1 MCVLSFDPQNIHTK
15 QATVTIQYKVEE
27 TKVKGNGANKVT
39 PQASGRT
46 RTRTRPP
53 ESRVRAFNHLTVLF
67 PTENIKIHTNILSKI
82 ALEYFNIST
91 TKASLTGRNKT
102 QCPQLSHN
110 D

>member
-1 MCVLSFDPQNIHTK
+1 M

-27 TKVKGNGANKVT
+27 TKFKVKGNGANKVT
-39 PQASGRT
+39 PLASGRT
-46 RTRTRPP
+46 GTRTRPP

-91 TKASLTGRNKT
+91 TKPSLTGRNKT
-102 QCPQLSHN
+102 
-110 D
+110 